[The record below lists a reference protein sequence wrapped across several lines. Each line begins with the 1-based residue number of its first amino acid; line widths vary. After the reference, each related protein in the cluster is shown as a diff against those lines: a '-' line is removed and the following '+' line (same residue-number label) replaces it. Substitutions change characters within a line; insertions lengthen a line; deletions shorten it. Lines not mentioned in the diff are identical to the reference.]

1 MNAFNFYREMMLS
14 EIFGPDKADFD
25 AAGIDTPSDIPYN
38 PSGTADHWVEI
49 DFPGGRWE
57 KVETVGTGLR
67 EGA

>member
-1 MNAFNFYREMMLS
+1 MLS
-14 EIFGPDKADFD
+14 EICGPDKADFD
-25 AAGIDTPSDIPYN
+25 GAGIDTPSAIPYK
-38 PSGTADHWVEI
+38 PSGNADHWVEI